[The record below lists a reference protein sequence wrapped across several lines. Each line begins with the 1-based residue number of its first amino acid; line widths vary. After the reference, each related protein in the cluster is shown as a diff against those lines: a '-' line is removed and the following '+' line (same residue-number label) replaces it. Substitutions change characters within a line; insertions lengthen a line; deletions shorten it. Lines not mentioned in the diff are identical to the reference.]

1 MYYKRLATWFVFTGV
16 SSLAFF
22 LSSPLSFAGGH
33 NLDDPYEVTMTES
46 VTDTIPL
53 EDRQNDFINDPQRN
67 PFDLND
73 PALVEKNVEYDPIT
87 DRYII
92 TETIGDDYFRAPT
105 YMTFDEYME
114 YRRKK
119 QEQDYFN
126 ALSGFTDDDNTAT
139 KKEDPLAKLD
149 LKKTLVDKLFGGNTV
164 EISPQGSID
173 VTFGGDYQNNK
184 NPTLPTRQQRRGG
197 FDFDMDI
204 QMSVRGKIGEKL
216 NLNANYNTGATF
228 NFDNQLKIDYDT
240 ENFGEDEIV
249 KKIEAGNVS
258 LPLKGSLIT
267 GSQSLFGIKTELQ
280 FGHLRLTALASQQR
294 SEQENITLDNGA
306 IEQEFEIR
314 PDEYDENRHFFVS
327 HYNRESYERAL
338 VNLPEIN
345 SLFAIK
351 NIEVWITDNG
361 NNNRDT
367 RFRDI
372 VALADL
378 GTSELEDITHE
389 NPGFFLPQRSPKK
402 DRYGN
407 PLPYNDANKL
417 YDQLKDHP
425 NASFRT
431 EAVSALTGPDFNMEA
446 GKDFE
451 KVRARRLESSEFT
464 YNAELGFISLRVRP
478 RENQVVAVAYE
489 YRYRGEIF
497 KMGELTNEVKS
508 DSTGKVLFV
517 KLLKSTVQN
526 VEDPSWDLMMKNV
539 YPIGAYNVTNEDFK
553 MDIFYE
559 APDAKQK
566 RFFEELRDGY
576 PLINF
581 FRLDN
586 LNSQRDP
593 QPDGIFDFVPGL
605 TIIPSAGAVIFPML
619 EPFGESMLDQFYD
632 IAIDSMRAEQLYA
645 QYGYPDLYDQ
655 TPTAARRELEKNR
668 FFLKGTYKSSTSS
681 EISLGSF
688 NLPRGSVTVRAGGQ
702 ILQEGA
708 DYEIDYN
715 IGRVKILNDA
725 ILQSG
730 VPINIS
736 FEDNTLFSFQ
746 TKTMLGL
753 RADYEI
759 SKDFNI
765 GGTYLH
771 LFEQPF
777 TGKVNIGDD
786 PINNRIV
793 GLDMNLTKNAPWLTR
808 AIDKLPF
815 YDTKAE
821 SRITVQ
827 AEGAALIPGHS
838 KAIDQTGSEGG
849 VVYIDDFEGSASSIL
864 LSTPVNQWA
873 LASIP
878 QGQNSEWPEASL
890 TNDLASG
897 ANRARLSW
905 YVLDP
910 NARNGGDASHS
921 YTREVDISD
930 IFPNRQRI
938 PGIQPLLRTFDVTFY
953 PTERGPYNFDL
964 PNGREH
970 SQGVDVNN
978 RLVEPETRWGGIMKQ
993 LTTNDFEEA
1002 NVEYLEFW
1010 VLNPY
1015 MNKQDGSDISEGGK
1029 IQFHLGT
1036 VSEDIFKDSR
1046 QQYENSL
1053 PVGDNNLPV
1062 ERSAFG
1068 RISRDP
1074 PIIDNAFDNEDR
1086 DLQDI
1091 GFDGLDDDGERLFF
1105 EDYYNTMSNFLLP
1118 AAFSEIN
1125 EDPANDNFVYFGDD
1139 AFGNAGAIERYRF
1152 FNNPQ
1157 GNSKS
1162 PGNSTFVEAFTN
1174 YPDREDLNRDKSLNE
1189 TENYFVYE
1197 VDLEKVPS
1205 STIVGGFEIDMDD
1218 PTVQDRVTDTVHLRR
1233 GNNPT
1238 EIWYRFRVP
1247 VNAPDA
1253 TVGNIQNFRSI
1264 QFFRM
1269 VYTGFSARTT
1279 FRFAKLELVRNQWR
1293 RYDIAP
1299 CGDNPNLGKTSIDV
1313 VNFEEHNARLPFNYV
1328 IPEGIQRERTVGTFA
1343 DQLQNEQSLA
1353 LDVEDLP
1360 GEGCPRSVFKLLNL
1374 DMRNYE
1380 RLKMFV
1386 HGETPEELDTEQDD
1400 LFVFIRMGRDFQENY
1415 YEYEIP
1421 LKVTPN
1427 EPTNESNADEIWPD
1441 LNDIDFPLSLLV
1453 DLKKMRNADDTATV
1467 VNEYVI
1473 DDPDNPQN
1481 KVKIKG
1487 NPTLGYVKGILLG
1500 VRNKNE
1506 EFTRTYDVEVWFN
1519 ELRLTGLNERGGVA
1533 ALGRVDMQLADLG
1546 NLTLSGSFNGIGY
1559 GALDQKLAE
1568 RAQDRTY
1575 QFDASAN
1582 IELGKF
1588 LPKEA
1593 RVKLPFYAQY
1603 SNNTVVPRFDPID
1616 DDIELEDK
1624 LNNAETA
1631 AEKDSIRDQALE
1643 VNTIKAFNF
1652 TNVRKER
1659 NPEKKKAP
1667 MPWNIENF
1675 SVSYFW
1681 SETERQ
1687 DPIVESHTINNQ
1699 KGALDY
1705 NYSVKPPYVEPF
1717 KFIKNKNLKLISE
1730 FNFNPVP
1737 NSFGFSTV
1745 LDREQSTR
1753 KFRFAPDGPVYDYS
1767 TWQNNSFYWNR
1778 DYNLKWDLTRS
1789 LKFNFSARTDAV
1801 IDELLYQPLE
1811 FGYVD
1816 PTRPDSVYTEV
1827 STNEVNDYRWDNVK
1841 DLGRIKGYSHNLSAN
1856 YNLPLKMVPVLDWVS
1871 SRAAYNASYN
1881 WESGSLRTID
1891 TLGSVIG
1898 NTQSMQLSAD
1908 FNFQRLYDK
1917 WDYLKSINRAS
1928 RISKSRS
1935 RTKSRNSRDN
1945 DNKDD
1950 DDRRRSSR
1958 QAQKGPSTIERVLVR
1973 PLMTLRSVKLSYKED
1988 RSTIVPG
1995 FMNRPRFLGQS
2006 DGFASPGWDFIAGI
2020 QPNLGTERSPGW
2032 LDEAAESGWLTN
2044 NTNLSQE
2051 VIQTRNRQADAK
2063 ITLEPFSDF
2072 EIDVTGEWS
2081 KQNSF
2086 SELFSDTILNV
2097 TSEHFHQVPYE
2108 RGSYTISYYSIQ
2120 TIFDNDIIGLF
2131 RTFENQRP
2139 EISRRLGRQ
2148 YGITELHDDPAD
2160 AKAGYV
2166 KGFGSQHVD
2175 VVIPAFLAAYSGVSS
2190 DDANLDYFKTL
2201 PRPNWNLKYDGLSDL
2216 SFLQDIVQNVT
2227 IRHGYKSTLTI
2238 NNFETSLSYNET
2250 ESGTPSTFVEDTRS
2264 FYAQYEIP
2272 TILINEQFSPLLGI
2286 DIKTANDITVKLDFK
2301 KSRSLS
2307 LQTDR
2312 YDLNEDK
2319 ATEYVFGFGYTIKD
2333 VVFNFG
2339 GKKKRRRKKDD
2350 NKEGNLIFGRKTG
2363 GAKNHD
2369 LQISFDF
2376 ALRDNIRINYKLD
2389 EDRDPEPLS
2398 GSKTLSISPSA
2409 SYQLNE
2415 NLNLRLFFDYTNT
2428 KPYVSNQFERTTM
2441 RGGLTVQFQLN

>member
-1 MYYKRLATWFVFTGV
+1 MYCKRLATGFLTIGMIGTVI
-16 SSLAFF
+16 SLS
-22 LSSPLSFAGGH
+22 LAGGH
-33 NLDDPYEVTMTES
+33 NMEDPYVGISEVYN
-46 VTDTIPL
+46 DTIPVK
-53 EDRQNDFINDPQRN
+53 DRSGDFINSPQNN
-67 PFDLND
+67 PFDLDD
-73 PALVEKNVEYDPIT
+73 PSLIEKNVEYDPVT

-92 TETIGDDYFRAPT
+92 TETIGDEYFRAPT
-105 YMTFDEYME
+105 YMTFEEYME
-114 YRRKK
+114 YRSNK
-119 QEQDYFN
+119 QERDYFN
-126 ALSGFTDDDNTAT
+126 ALSGFNDEDDLEAQ
-139 KKEDPLAKLD
+139 KKDPLAKLD
-149 LKKTLVDKLFGGNTV
+149 LKKTLVDRLFGGNTV

-204 QMSVRGKIGEKL
+204 QMSVTGKIGEKL

-294 SEQENITLDNGA
+294 SKKESITLDKGA
-306 IEQEFEIR
+306 VEQEFEIR

-338 VNLPEIN
+338 INLPEIN

-361 NNNRDT
+361 NNNRET

-378 GTSELEDITHE
+378 GTSDPDKITHS
-389 NPGFFLPQRSPKK
+389 NPDFFLSQGAPKR

-407 PLPYNDANKL
+407 ALPDNDANGL
-417 YDQLKDHP
+417 YQQLKDHP
-425 NASFRT
+425 SASFRT
-431 EAVSALTGPDFNMEA
+431 EVVSTLTGPDFNMEA

-451 KVRARRLESSEFT
+451 KVRARRLESNEFT
-464 YNAELGFISLRVRP
+464 YHPELGFISLRVRP
-478 RENQVVAVAYE
+478 RENQVVAIAYE
-489 YRYRGEIF
+489 YRYRGEIY

-508 DSTGKVLFV
+508 DSSGKVLFV

-539 YPIGAYNVTNEDFK
+539 YPIGAYNVTSDEFK

-559 APDAKQK
+559 APDAKLK
-566 RFFEELRDGY
+566 RFFEELRNGY

-586 LNSQRDP
+586 LNTQRDP

-605 TIIPSAGAVIFPML
+605 TIIPQSGAVIFPML
-619 EPFGESMLDQFYD
+619 EPFGESMRDQFYN
-632 IAIDSMRAEQLYA
+632 IATDSAKAEQLYQ
-645 QYGYPDLYDQ
+645 QYGYPELYDE
-655 TPTAARRELEKNR
+655 TPTAARFNLERNR

-681 EISLGSF
+681 EISLGAF

-702 ILQEGA
+702 ILTPGS

-715 IGRVKILNDA
+715 IGRIKILNDA

-730 VPINIS
+730 VPINIT

-753 RADYEI
+753 RADYEL
-759 SKDFNI
+759 SKDVNI

-777 TGKVNIGDD
+777 TGKVNVGDD

-793 GLDMNLTKNAPWLTR
+793 GLDLNMTKKAPWLTR
-808 AIDKLPF
+808 AVDKLPF
-815 YDTKAE
+815 YDTKSE
-821 SRITVQ
+821 SSITVQ

-838 KAIDQTGSEGG
+838 RAIDQSGSEGG

-864 LSTPVNQWA
+864 LSTPVNQWT
-873 LASIP
+873 LSSIP
-878 QGQNSEWPEASL
+878 GGQPMEFPEANL
-890 TNDLASG
+890 NNDLANG
-897 ANRARLSW
+897 ANRARIAW
-905 YVLDP
+905 YILDP
-910 NARNGGDASHS
+910 NARRGSDGSHS
-921 YTREVDISD
+921 YTREVDIND

-938 PGIQPLLRTFDVTFY
+938 PGLQPLLRTFDMTFY
-953 PTERGPYNFDL
+953 PRERGPYNFDL
-964 PNGREH
+964 KDGRG
-970 SQGVDVNN
+970 SYTAGVDQNN
-978 RLVEPETRWGGIMKQ
+978 QLLEPDTRWGGVMKQ

-1010 VLNPY
+1010 VLNPF
-1015 MNKQDGSDISEGGK
+1015 MAKQDGSPVSEGGK
-1029 IQFHLGT
+1029 MQFHLGT
-1036 VSEDIFKDSR
+1036 ISEDIFKDSR
-1046 QQYENSL
+1046 QQFENSL
-1053 PVGDNNLPV
+1053 PVGGNNIPV
-1062 ERSAFG
+1062 ENTAYG
-1068 RISRDP
+1068 KISRDP

-1091 GFDGLDDDGERLFF
+1091 GFDGLNDMEERLYF
-1105 EDYYNTMSNFLLP
+1105 EDYISNLTGHLLP
-1118 AAFSEIN
+1118 SAQNEIQN
-1125 EDPANDNFVYFGDD
+1125 DPANDNFIFFGSDT
-1139 AFGNAGAIERYRF
+1139 FGNQGAIQRYRF

-1162 PGNSTFVEAFTN
+1162 PSNATFVEAFTN

-1189 TENYFVYE
+1189 TENYFMYE
-1197 VDLEKVPS
+1197 LNLNRVS
-1205 STIVGGFEIDMDD
+1205 STGGNDYEIDIED
-1218 PTVQDRVTDTVHLRR
+1218 PSIRDRVTDTVHLLR
-1233 GNNPT
+1233 GSNPT

-1247 VNAPDA
+1247 INAPDK
-1253 TVGNIQNFRSI
+1253 TIGNIQNFRSI

-1269 VYTGFSARTT
+1269 VYKGFTEQTT

-1293 RYDIAP
+1293 RYEKEP
-1299 CGDNPNLGKTSIDV
+1299 CGDNRDLGKTSIDV
-1313 VNFEEHNARLPFNYV
+1313 VNIEEHNARLPFNYV
-1328 IPEGIQRERTVGTFA
+1328 VPEGIQRERTVGTFA

-1353 LDVEDLP
+1353 LDIDDLP
-1360 GEGCPRSVFKLLNL
+1360 GQGCPRSIFKLLNL
-1374 DMRNYE
+1374 DMRNFE

-1386 HGETPEELDTEQDD
+1386 HGETPEEITAEQDD

-1421 LKVTPN
+1421 LKVTAN
-1427 EPTNESNADEIWPD
+1427 EPSNESDPDAIWPD
-1441 LNDIDFPLSLLV
+1441 DNDIDLPLSLFV
-1453 DLKKMRNADDTATV
+1453 DLKKMRNRDDTASV
-1467 VNEYVI
+1467 ADEYVMN
-1473 DDPDNPQN
+1473 DPDNPEN

-1487 NPTLGYVKGILLG
+1487 NPTLGYVKGILMG

-1506 EFTRTYDVEVWFN
+1506 SYTRTYDVEVWFN

-1546 NLTLSGSFNGIGY
+1546 NITLAGSFNGIGY
-1559 GALDQKLAE
+1559 GALDQKLAD
-1568 RAQDRTY
+1568 RAQENTY
-1575 QFDASAN
+1575 QFDASTN

-1593 RVKLPFYAQY
+1593 GLRIPFYAQY
-1603 SNNTVVPRFDPID
+1603 SNNTVVPLFDPVD
-1616 DDIELEDK
+1616 DDIK
-1624 LNNAETA
+1624 LDYKLDNAETS
-1631 AEKDSIRDQALE
+1631 AERDSIQDLARE
-1643 VNTIKAFNF
+1643 VSTIKAFNF

-1659 NPEKKKAP
+1659 TGDKKKKP
-1667 MPWNIENF
+1667 LPWNIENF

-1681 SETERQ
+1681 SETEKQ
-1687 DPIVESHTINNQ
+1687 DPIIESHKITNQ
-1699 KGALDY
+1699 KGAIDY
-1705 NYSVKPPYVEPF
+1705 NYSLKPLYIEPF
-1717 KFIKNKNLKLISE
+1717 KFIKNENLELISDI
-1730 FNFNPVP
+1730 NFNPVP
-1737 NSFGFSTV
+1737 NSFGVSTV
-1745 LDREQSTR
+1745 LDREASKRT
-1753 KFRFAPDGPVYDYS
+1753 FRFAPEDYA
-1767 TWQNNSFYWNR
+1767 TWENNRFFWNR
-1778 DYNLKWDLTRS
+1778 DYNLKWDMTKS
-1789 LKFNFSARTDAV
+1789 LKINFNARADAV
-1801 IDELLYQPLE
+1801 IDELLYQPLR

-1816 PTRPDSVYTEV
+1816 PANPDTVITNPSETEV
-1827 STNEVNDYRWDNVK
+1827 SDYRWENVK
-1841 DLGRIKGYSHNLSAN
+1841 DLGRLKGYQHNISAN
-1856 YNLPLKMVPVLDWVS
+1856 YSLPFKKIPYMDWIN
-1871 SRAAYNASYN
+1871 SRASYNATYN

-1898 NTQSMQLSAD
+1898 NTQSIQISAD

-1917 WDYLKSINRAS
+1917 SDYLKQINRK
-1928 RISKSRS
+1928 RRPTRNRRS
-1935 RTKSRNSRDN
+1935 RGRSGAQR
-1945 DNKDD
+1945 DD
-1950 DDRRRSSR
+1950 DNPDQDRRSSR
-1958 QAQKGPSTIERVLVR
+1958 RRRGNSGPSTIERVLIR
-1973 PLMTLRSVKLSYKED
+1973 PLMLLRSVKLTYKED
-1988 RSTIVPG
+1988 KSTVVPG
-1995 FMNRPRFLGQS
+1995 FMDRPLFLGQS
-2006 DGFASPGWDFIAGI
+2006 EGFASPGWEFVAGI
-2020 QPNLGTERSPGW
+2020 QPTLGTSRDPGW
-2032 LDEAAESGWLTN
+2032 LDEAAENGWITM

-2051 VIQTRNRQADAK
+2051 VIQTDNRRADAK
-2063 ITLEPFSDF
+2063 ISIEPFTDF

-2081 KQNSF
+2081 RTNSF
-2086 SELFSDTILNV
+2086 SELFSDTIRNQTAEL
-2097 TSEHFHQVPYE
+2097 FHQVPYE

-2120 TIFDNDIIGLF
+2120 TLFNNDIVELF
-2131 RTFENQRP
+2131 RTFEGTRP
-2139 EISRRLGRQ
+2139 AISRRLGQQ
-2148 YGITELHDDPAD
+2148 YGITSLHDDPVE
-2160 AKAGYV
+2160 AKNGYV

-2175 VVIPAFLAAYSGVSS
+2175 VVIPAFLAAYSGKTGEE
-2190 DDANLDYFKTL
+2190 ANLDYFNTL
-2201 PRPNWNLKYDGLSDL
+2201 PRPNWNLKYDGLSRLPFFEDV
-2216 SFLQDIVQNVT
+2216 FQNFT
-2227 IRHGYKSTLTI
+2227 IRHAYRSTLTI
-2238 NNFETSLSYNET
+2238 NNFETSLSYSET
-2250 ESGTPSTFVEDTRS
+2250 DNGTPETFVEDTRS

-2272 TILINEQFSPLLGI
+2272 TILVNEQFSPLLGV
-2286 DIKTANDITVKLDFK
+2286 DIKTKNDITLKVDFK

-2312 YDLNEDK
+2312 YDMNEDK

-2333 VVFNFG
+2333 VEFNFG
-2339 GKKKRRRKKDD
+2339 GRKKRRRRRDDDKDKD
-2350 NKEGNLIFGRKTG
+2350 GGLIFGRKTG
-2363 GAKNHD
+2363 GARNHD
-2369 LQISFDF
+2369 LQLSFDF
-2376 ALRDNIRINYKLD
+2376 SLRDNIRINYKLD
-2389 EDRDPEPLS
+2389 DERDPEPLS
-2398 GSKTLSISPSA
+2398 GSKTLTISPAA

-2441 RGGLTVQFQLN
+2441 RGGITVQFQLN